1 MRSVSGVG
9 RIAAMGAVLAAVVL
23 VALVLFGGGG
33 GEGYTVKARFINAG
47 QLVPGNLVEVGGQK
61 AGSVKDIKITEN
73 GQAEITLAIDDF
85 YAPLPEGT
93 QAAIRQASQSGIANR
108 YVDLLFPGSTS
119 DRVRRGEQ
127 AGTIDDGGL
136 IGSEETQ
143 TAVDLDQLFN
153 TLDPD
158 TRKALQ
164 DFFKGSA
171 RQYAGRAD
179 EANAAFHFLNP
190 ALAQTSRLFNE
201 LNRDTPTLESFL
213 VQSARLVNT
222 LADRRDEL
230 TSLVSNLNSTTRA
243 LGNEKEALASAI
255 GQLPDF
261 MRRANTTFVNLRGAL
276 NDVDPLVAAS
286 KPVAKKLRPFFD
298 ELRPFAR
305 DARPTIRDLSA
316 IVRRGGSAN
325 DLIDL
330 TRTFTPL
337 ADIAVDSASRSIDF
351 GTGDKGVG
359 ETAGAFPVTVDALR
373 KSTPIIAGGRPYI
386 PELFGWFDD
395 FSNTG
400 VYDAIGGTSRANIVL
415 NPSTVQPP
423 GTPLAQLETLY
434 RSSFRTQQYKRCP
447 GAAEAPAADGSN
459 VFTEEQQRALDCV
472 ESARGTSKR

>member
-9 RIAAMGAVLAAVVL
+9 RIAAMGAVVLAVVL
-23 VALVLFGGGG
+23 VGLVLFGGGG
-33 GEGYTVKARFINAG
+33 ESYTVKARFLNAG

-61 AGSVKDIKITEN
+61 AGSVEGIEITGN
-73 GQAEITLAIDDF
+73 GEAEITLAIDDF

-127 AGTIDDGGL
+127 AGSIGDGGL

-164 DFFKGSA
+164 DFLKGSA
-171 RQYAGRAD
+171 RQYAGRAGD
-179 EANAAFHFLNP
+179 ANEGFRFLNP

-201 LNRDTPTLESFL
+201 LNRDTPTLDRFL
-213 VQSARLVNT
+213 VQSARLVNA
-222 LADRRDEL
+222 LAGRRDEL
-230 TSLVSNLNSTTRA
+230 TSLVSNLNATTRA
-243 LGNEKEALASAI
+243 LGNQKVALASAL

-286 KPVAKKLRPFFD
+286 KPVAKKLRPFFA

-305 DARPTIRDLSA
+305 DARPTIRDLSQ
-316 IVRRGGSAN
+316 IVQRRGSGN
-325 DLIDL
+325 DLIEL
-330 TRTFTPL
+330 TRTFKPL
-337 ADIAVDSASRSIDF
+337 ADIAVNPKERAIDF
-351 GTGDKGVG
+351 GTGAKDVG
-359 ETAGAFPVTVDALR
+359 RTDGAFPVTADALE
-373 KSTPIIAGGRPYI
+373 KTTPIIAFGRPYT
-386 PELFGWFDD
+386 PDLFGWFDD

-400 VYDAIGGTSRANIVL
+400 VYDALGGTSRANIVF
-415 NPSTVQPP
+415 NASTVQPP

-447 GAAEAPAADGSN
+447 GGAEVAAEDGSN
-459 VFTEEQQRALDCV
+459 VFSQEQQRALDCE